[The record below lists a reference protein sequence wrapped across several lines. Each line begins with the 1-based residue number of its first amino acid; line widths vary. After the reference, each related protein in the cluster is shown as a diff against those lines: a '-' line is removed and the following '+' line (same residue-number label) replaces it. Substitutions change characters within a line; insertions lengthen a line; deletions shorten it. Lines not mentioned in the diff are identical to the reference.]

1 MGQRDERALARL
13 IRVNRGVGTVV
24 MRLTREIDDAE
35 FSAAELRQLAELL
48 AGLAEEARERAERIE
63 GVGR

>member
-35 FSAAELRQLAELL
+35 FSAAVLRQLAELL